1 MNRPCTSTA
10 TKRSQTHAFS
20 LMEVVLSMLVVSVM
34 LVAALST
41 VGASQMGK
49 HKMTTRARGLLLA
62 RSLMSEILQ
71 CAYEDPEDPS
81 TSLGC
86 EATESDVDR
95 TDYDDVDDY
104 DGWESSPPVE
114 KPGSGIPWADGYRRI
129 VTVQWVDPLD
139 LDQASGTSTGVKRI
153 RVIVEYQDR
162 QVARLWAFRT
172 EAWAG
177 P

>member
-1 MNRPCTSTA
+1 M
-10 TKRSQTHAFS
+10 
-20 LMEVVLSMLVVSVM
+20 VIVSVM
-34 LVAALST
+34 LVAALSA
-41 VGASQMGK
+41 VGASRTGK
-49 HKMTTRARGLLLA
+49 HKMATRARGLLLA
-62 RSLMSEILQ
+62 QSLMSEILQ
-71 CAYEDPEDPS
+71 CAYEDPDDPS

-86 EATESDVDR
+86 EASESGANR

-104 DGWESSPPVE
+104 DGWDASPPGE
-114 KPGSGIPWADGYRRI
+114 KHGSGIPWADGYRRI

-172 EAWAG
+172 EAWTDPLATEG
-177 P
+177 TGQ